1 MILSNTFSRKHQYP
15 VKARMLDLTIV
26 RILRR
31 LRYGAK
37 SNVDMVNM
45 VLPARLRAYLIKS
58 KLAFP
63 PWLVL
68 RVAYSVVCRA

>member
-63 PWLVL
+63 SWLVL